1 MECTTSKNRVID
13 TLIEVNKV
21 SVAEKTNKQDSI
33 NKFLDKILEVKQDL
47 TRRADDLSSINE
59 KVGRVTWVQ
68 NLTDEELETMR
79 KIIDLLDRIIVS
91 DKKYFIKVSTFISRS
106 KISPHELSLFKISL
120 DDLIER
126 RQDLNDRFFSLPDD
140 DEFMNDLKEL
150 ESL

>member
-21 SVAEKTNKQDSI
+21 SVAEKSNRQESI
-33 NKFLDKILEVKQDL
+33 DKFLDKILEFKDYL
-47 TRRADDLSSINE
+47 NKRISDLSSISNNLG
-59 KVGRVTWVQ
+59 KVTWVQ
-68 NLTDEELETMR
+68 DLNDEEMQTM
-79 KIIDLLDRIIVS
+79 KEIIVLLDEIIKNE
-91 DKKYFIKVSTFISRS
+91 KKYFIKISSFVKRN
-106 KISPHELSLFKISL
+106 ILSIQDLSQFKIGL
-120 DDLIER
+120 DDIIER